1 MGRFMPW
8 RLGAAL
14 ITLTGLA
21 ASPPVSAD
29 DTGTI
34 TFVMTGLRNDK
45 GTARC
50 ALHDKPDAYPRKPAQ
65 AAASTSAPIK
75 GGVAACV
82 FSGVRAGA
90 YAISGFHD
98 ENDNGKLDI
107 GLFGPT
113 EGWAAS
119 NDARGTFGPKFAD
132 ARFDYQGGTLGLKA
146 KTVY

>member
-1 MGRFMPW
+1 MDPS

-14 ITLTGLA
+14 ITLTALA
-21 ASPPVSAD
+21 AAETTAAAD
-29 DTGTI
+29 PGTI
-34 TFVMTGLRNDK
+34 TFVMTGLRNDR

-50 ALHDKPDAYPRKPAQ
+50 ALHDKPEAFPRKPAQ
-65 AAASTSAPIK
+65 AAAEASASIK
-75 GGVAACV
+75 GGVATCV
-82 FSGVRAGA
+82 FSSVRAGA

-98 ENDNGKLDI
+98 ENDNGKLDL

-119 NDARGTFGPKFAD
+119 NDARGAFGPKFSD
-132 ARFDYQGGTLGLKA
+132 ARFDYPGGALGLKA